1 MTSRNTVLIW
11 SDKKVTSNGENP
23 RGNRELIITMNN
35 EAYVEL
41 ITNYVKKDIT
51 ISELKHENKE
61 LRKQIKLLQ
70 KKK

>member
-1 MTSRNTVLIW
+1 MTSRNTALIW

-23 RGNRELIITMNN
+23 RVNRELIITMNN
-35 EAYVEL
+35 EVYVEL

>member
-35 EAYVEL
+35 EVYVEL
-41 ITNYVKKDIT
+41 ITNYVKKT
-51 ISELKHENKE
+51 KPFQS
-61 LRKQIKLLQ
+61 
-70 KKK
+70 

>member
-1 MTSRNTVLIW
+1 MDELIL
-11 SDKKVTSNGENP
+11 TTNGENP

-35 EAYVEL
+35 KVYVEL